1 MLAVVTKHYL
11 VMFVAIFVIYT
22 IVFNAYFSEIDE
34 QSYLFLTKAERT
46 TSPTCAPCYSEYPK
60 GLLQKIRFSLTE
72 GPQDSECF
80 NLPKSINMRNHFFW
94 KKTYRHF
101 FHQSKN
107 TSPCFS
113 IWNVSLTISEAPW
126 KKCFLADRN
135 VWMNPI
141 VTVFCMTFFPVL
153 ACYLLIW
160 YYFFWQY

>member
-1 MLAVVTKHYL
+1 MGFFLCILVFVGRIRQTPFGAPRSNIVRKHFL
-11 VMFVAIFVIYT
+11 GKT
-22 IVFNAYFSEIDE
+22 TFSGVLYP
-34 QSYLFLTKAERT
+34 SAG
-46 TSPTCAPCYSEYPK
+46 ASEYPK